1 MKKPAKKRKAKTAAK
16 GKPTLSSATLME
28 TRANVYREMENS
40 VCDLSR
46 AAEPAMTVFDND
58 RLFLFA
64 VGQLDL
70 WCSGSRIGITR
81 KNFPAR
87 TKPTTPAARVRMF
100 GGRVTQT
107 LRKAMPAKQTKEA
120 IEAELNASERER
132 IALQLQDVLNEFDEV
147 EKQLRTLE
155 DEHGI
160 PEFARSRPLPERMA
174 AIGMRQ
180 ATIERISTFLDALEK
195 VRQGR
200 ISEVPDHV
208 KSELADQADAELSGA
223 EQLAAIVDQQRRGS

>member
-1 MKKPAKKRKAKTAAK
+1 MTGFSSLRSVNSIYGAAVQ
-16 GKPTLSSATLME
+16 GSVLRGRISRRELSQPP
-28 TRANVYREMENS
+28 R
-40 VCDLSR
+40 
-46 AAEPAMTVFDND
+46 P
-58 RLFLFA
+58 
-64 VGQLDL
+64 
-70 WCSGSRIGITR
+70 
-81 KNFPAR
+81 PAR
-87 TKPTTPAARVRMF
+87 ECSAA
-100 GGRVTQT
+100 GSLKQ
-107 LRKAMPAKQTKEA
+107 LRKAMPAKQTKKA

-180 ATIERISTFLDALEK
+180 ATIERISTFLGALEK

>member
-81 KNFPAR
+81 KKFPAR
-87 TKPTTPAARVRMF
+87 TKPTTPAARARMF

-107 LRKAMPAKQTKEA
+107 TEKSHARKANERSYRGRTERQRARANRPSIARR
-120 IEAELNASERER
+120 AE
-132 IALQLQDVLNEFDEV
+132 
-147 EKQLRTLE
+147 
-155 DEHGI
+155 
-160 PEFARSRPLPERMA
+160 
-174 AIGMRQ
+174 
-180 ATIERISTFLDALEK
+180 
-195 VRQGR
+195 
-200 ISEVPDHV
+200 
-208 KSELADQADAELSGA
+208 
-223 EQLAAIVDQQRRGS
+223 